1 MTKSVRDNQVFC
13 FGLLWLGYCASY
25 LIRKPLGV
33 IKTVLGPELRLTPT
47 QLGLLDTAFVLPYAL
62 VQIGLPGLS
71 DQFGAKPVLVTCL
84 LLAALVS
91 FTSSLCQNFASL
103 SATLFVTGVCLAPA
117 WPSCSNLLARLF
129 QKGHQNFFFGVLS
142 TATFAGGLGGTAISA
157 VMLDNHGWRSV
168 FWVPSL
174 FTGIT
179 AILLLLI
186 RIPSR
191 SQKDVTDETS
201 STEGGKHEDTPVAAK
216 RSLYALLTI
225 HGVKELALVM
235 FCLKFVRYVMYM
247 WLPLYMLQHLGLSK
261 LQAGLFSTVFDVGGI
276 VGSPVVGFLLD
287 HFFPNSTMKGVTIT
301 LLIGALSLAVLIPL
315 SAWSLL
321 MSGVLLFLTGATNCG
336 LDGLLSGSISM
347 QVGEQNGQRSGAGVT
362 SLVNGVGNVGGMVE
376 GPLIGLLLHQFGWL
390 AVLPVLFGVT
400 TSALLLSFY
409 TYTHFKRLSL
419 SVS

>member
-1 MTKSVRDNQVFC
+1 MTKSVRDNRVFC

-33 IKTVLGPELRLTPT
+33 IKTVLGSELRLTPT

-71 DQFGAKPVLVTCL
+71 DQFGAKSVFVICL

-103 SATLFVTGVCLAPA
+103 SATLFATGVCLAPA

-168 FWVPSL
+168 FWLPSL

-191 SQKDVTDETS
+191 SEDVTDETGS
-201 STEGGKHEDTPVAAK
+201 STEGGKHEDTPVATK

-287 HFFPNSTMKGVTIT
+287 QFFPNSTMKGVTIT

-376 GPLIGLLLHQFGWL
+376 GPLIGLLLQQFGWL
-390 AVLPVLFGVT
+390 AVLPVLFGLT

-409 TYTHFKRLSL
+409 TYKHFERLSL
-419 SVS
+419 RVS